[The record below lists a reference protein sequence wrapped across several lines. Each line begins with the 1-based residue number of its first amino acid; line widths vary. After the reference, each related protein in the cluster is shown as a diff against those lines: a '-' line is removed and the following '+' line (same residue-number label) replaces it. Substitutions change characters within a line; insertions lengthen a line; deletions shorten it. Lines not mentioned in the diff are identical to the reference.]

1 MSAKNAYTPFNEELE
16 ELINATP
23 ERAAAVAEI
32 RAEIDLATAAAHET
46 TAPLPNPGWPAGAP
60 QPTVRGSGGT

>member
-1 MSAKNAYTPFNEELE
+1 MSAKDAYTPFNDELE
-16 ELINATP
+16 DIINATP

-46 TAPLPNPGWPAGAP
+46 PAA
-60 QPTVRGSGGT
+60 